1 MTLLGHLRLGA
12 RRFRPTLWPTLI
24 TLPTLIALIA
34 LGVWQLERLEWKET
48 LIFERQSRSQA
59 PANVLPDSFAR
70 PQDLEFQAVR
80 VRGRL
85 LHDSEFYLAAR
96 AFNGRVGL
104 HVVTPL
110 ALEDGRI
117 LLVDRGWIPDKRRD
131 PATRPEGQIPGDL
144 ELTGLVR
151 LPGWKGPTWLVPD
164 NQPDE
169 NIWFWVDPAAMAEA
183 AGIGPGIGPGIG
195 GVIGG
200 IYLDA
205 GPAENPGGLPKGGQT
220 RIELPNDHLQY
231 ALTWFALALSLAV
244 IYVIYHL
251 RSDTD
256 GDAS

>member
-1 MTLLGHLRLGA
+1 MTLPGYLRLGA
-12 RRFRPTLWPTLI
+12 RRFSPTLWPTLI
-24 TLPTLIALIA
+24 TVPTLIALIA
-34 LGVWQLERLEWKET
+34 LGLWQLERLEWKES

-59 PANVLPDSFAR
+59 PAAHLPDGLDQ
-70 PQDLEFQAVR
+70 PHGLEFQAVR

-85 LHDSEFYLAAR
+85 LHDNELYLAAR
-96 AFNGRVGL
+96 ALNGRVGL

-110 ALEDGRI
+110 ALDDGRI
-117 LLVDRGWIPDKRRD
+117 LLVNRGWIPEGRRG
-131 PATRPEGQIPGDL
+131 PATRPEGQVRGDL

-169 NIWFWVDPAAMAEA
+169 NIWFWVDPPAMAEA
-183 AGIGPGIGPGIG
+183 AGLQS
-195 GVIGG
+195 VISEV
-200 IYLDA
+200 YVDA
-205 GPAENPGGLPKGGQT
+205 GPAENPGGLPVGGQT

-251 RSDTD
+251 RRDTD
-256 GDAS
+256 GDAP

>member
-1 MTLLGHLRLGA
+1 MTLLGYLRLGA

-24 TLPTLIALIA
+24 TIPTLIALIA
-34 LGVWQLERLEWKET
+34 LGVWQLERLEWKEA

-59 PANVLPDSFAR
+59 PASFLPSSFAR
-70 PQDLEFQAVR
+70 SQDLEFQAVR

-96 AFNGRVGL
+96 AFNGQVGL

-110 ALEDGRI
+110 ALEAGGI
-117 LLVDRGWIPDKRRD
+117 LLVDRGWIPDVRRD
-131 PATRPEGQIPGDL
+131 PATRPEGQLPGDL

-183 AGIGPGIGPGIG
+183 AGLGPGTGS
-195 GVIGG
+195 VIEDV
-200 IYLDA
+200 YLDA
-205 GPAENPGGLPKGGQT
+205 GPAENPGGLPVGGQT

-231 ALTWFALALSLAV
+231 ALTWFALALSLTV

-251 RSDTD
+251 RSETD

>member
-12 RRFRPTLWPTLI
+12 QRFRPTLWPTLF

-59 PANVLPDSFAR
+59 PAVLLPDGLDQPRS
-70 PQDLEFQAVR
+70 LEFQAVR

-110 ALEDGRI
+110 ALEAGRI
-117 LLVDRGWIPDKRRD
+117 LLVDRGWIPDDRRD

-183 AGIGPGIGPGIG
+183 AGLAS
-195 GVIGG
+195 VIGG
-200 IYLDA
+200 FYVDA

-231 ALTWFALALSLAV
+231 ALTWFALALILAV

-256 GDAS
+256 GEAS

>member
-1 MTLLGHLRLGA
+1 MTLLQHLRLGA
-12 RRFRPTLWPTLI
+12 RRFRPTLGPTLFTI
-24 TLPTLIALIA
+24 PTLIALIA
-34 LGVWQLERLEWKET
+34 LGVWQLERLEWKEA

-59 PANVLPDSFAR
+59 PAILLPDSLDQPR
-70 PQDLEFQAVR
+70 SLEFQAVR
-80 VRGRL
+80 VPGRL
-85 LHDSEFYLAAR
+85 LHDREFYLAAR
-96 AFNGRVGL
+96 AFNGQVGL

-110 ALEDGRI
+110 ALEQGRI
-117 LLVDRGWIPDKRRD
+117 LLVDRGWIPDNRRD

-151 LPGWKGPTWLVPD
+151 LPGWKGPSWLMPD

-169 NIWFWVDPAAMAEA
+169 NIWFWIDPAAMAEA
-183 AGIGPGIGPGIG
+183 AGLAS
-195 GVIGG
+195 VIGE

-205 GPAENPGGLPKGGQT
+205 GPAENPDGWPKGGQT
-220 RIELPNDHLQY
+220 RIELPNDHLTY

>member
-1 MTLLGHLRLGA
+1 MTLLEHLRLGA
-12 RRFRPTLWPTLI
+12 RRFRPTLGPTLF
-24 TLPTLIALIA
+24 TLPALIVLIA

-59 PANVLPDSFAR
+59 PAVLLPDGLDQLHS
-70 PQDLEFQAVR
+70 LEFQAVR

-96 AFNGRVGL
+96 AFNGQVGL

-110 ALEDGRI
+110 VLEDGRI
-117 LLVDRGWIPDKRRD
+117 LLVDRGWIPESRRD
-131 PATRPEGQIPGDL
+131 PATRPEGQVPGDL

-183 AGIGPGIGPGIG
+183 AGLASVIG

-200 IYLDA
+200 IYVDA
-205 GPAENPGGLPKGGQT
+205 GPAEIPGGLPKGGQT

-231 ALTWFALALSLAV
+231 ALTWFALALILAV

-256 GDAS
+256 GEAS